1 MSYLSVILIG
11 LGLSADAFSVSISKG
26 LACRSNVYKNALACG
41 ITFGLFQGLMPLIGW
56 FIGSSFA
63 NIINE
68 YSGYVGCAI
77 LAFIGGKMIFDA
89 IKGEDDDDKGDLTLK
104 SLLILG
110 VATSIDALAVGVTFA
125 TPELN
130 AMPLISAFFVVLS
143 YCAIITVTTLIMSF
157 IGFVFGEKLK
167 SIIGGRAEILGGAVL
182 IGIGIKL
189 LVEMFI

>member
-1 MSYLSVILIG
+1 
-11 LGLSADAFSVSISKG
+11 
-26 LACRSNVYKNALACG
+26 
-41 ITFGLFQGLMPLIGW
+41 MPLIGW
-56 FIGSSFA
+56 CIGSRFA

-68 YSGYVGCAI
+68 YSGYVGFAI

-89 IKGEDDDDKGDLTLK
+89 IKGEYDDDKGDLTLK